1 MKFKI
6 SKSKI
11 EGKGLFCTEPIKAG
25 ELLFTSKGLRTL
37 NKSTT
42 IEDAQITHKHSIS
55 IDEKTIHCPL
65 PDDPLRFLN
74 HSCDCNCYV
83 DHEHKFYAKRAIQPG
98 EEITID
104 YSFVDADIYWR
115 MIGCKCG
122 HKKCRGLISS
132 SLLLSRDFFEK
143 NLPYIPKKIR
153 RFNAKFYGI
162 PFTKYE
168 C

>member
-55 IDEKTIHCPL
+55 IDEKTIHCP
-65 PDDPLRFLN
+65 P
-74 HSCDCNCYV
+74 
-83 DHEHKFYAKRAIQPG
+83 
-98 EEITID
+98 ITHGILA
-104 YSFVDADIYWR
+104 SFNVCAT
-115 MIGCKCG
+115 
-122 HKKCRGLISS
+122 SS
-132 SLLLSRDFFEK
+132 SFGTRSANVATRFWLIF
-143 NLPYIPKKIR
+143 IPNHHKTTP
-153 RFNAKFYGI
+153 G
-162 PFTKYE
+162 TSQ
-168 C
+168 